1 MMNQK
6 HIQAIHIYV
15 LIIISTGFMV
25 HVLSLPVLLST
36 SKRDA
41 WVSVVFSSIPFL
53 VWILLVF
60 NIYKKLNNEDIMSLF
75 KRKISFS
82 WIYWFFSILI
92 GVYFLITAFI
102 SLKYTLFWA
111 KANYTIEVPNFVVIF
126 LFSLI
131 CWYSSAKGI
140 RTIGSCALL
149 ILPFVSAFGFLI
161 GIGNVPHKNYELLF
175 PIFEH
180 GYKDF
185 FQGIFYACS
194 AFFEITFLFFLTPFL
209 KNKIK
214 MKGLIMVGFILVGL
228 TFGPLVGSIAE
239 FGSVEAEKMRN
250 PAYEQW
256 KLLSISQ
263 HVTRLDF
270 LSIFQWL
277 SGAFTRISLSLF
289 IADKILSN
297 NKKHSWVLPILYI
310 ILIISVCIPL
320 DATSFFYVLRKF
332 FFPISLLFQLVILL
346 LFLLIIHF
354 KGEIHEK

>member
-1 MMNQK
+1 MNQK

-25 HVLSLPVLLST
+25 HVLSLPVLLT
-36 SKRDA
+36 ASKRDA
-41 WVSVVFSSIPFL
+41 WVSVISSSIPFL
-53 VWILLVF
+53 CWILLVF
-60 NIYKKLNNEDIMSLF
+60 YIYKKLNNEDIMSVL
-75 KRKISFS
+75 KRRVSFS
-82 WIYWFFSILI
+82 WIYSFFAILI
-92 GVYFLITAFI
+92 GFYFLITAFI
-102 SLKYTLFWA
+102 SLKYTLYWA

-131 CWYSSAKGI
+131 CWFSSAKGI
-140 RTIGSCALL
+140 LTISSIAIL
-149 ILPFVSAFGFLI
+149 IIPFVSAFGFLI
-161 GIGNVPHKNYELLF
+161 GIGNIPHKNYELLF

-194 AFFEITFLFFLTPFL
+194 GFFEIIFLFFLTPYL

-214 MKGLIMVGFILVGL
+214 LKGLIMVGFILVGL

-239 FGSVEAEKMRN
+239 FGSVEAAKMRN

-277 SGAFTRISLSLF
+277 SGAFTRICLSLF
-289 IADKILSN
+289 IAEKILSN
-297 NKKHSWVLPILYI
+297 NKKNNWVLPILYI

-320 DATSFFYVLRKF
+320 DATSFFFFLRKF
-332 FFPISLLFQLVILL
+332 YYPISLLFQLVILL
-346 LFLLIIHF
+346 LFLLIIHS

>member
-1 MMNQK
+1 MNQK
-6 HIQAIHIYV
+6 LIQAIHIYT

-25 HVLSLPVLLST
+25 HVLSLPVLLT
-36 SKRDA
+36 ISKRDA
-41 WVSVVFSSIPFL
+41 WVSVIFSSIPFL
-53 VWILLVF
+53 LWILLVF
-60 NIYKKLNNEDIMSLF
+60 HVYKKLNNEDIMSLL
-75 KRKISFS
+75 KRNVSFS
-82 WIYWFFSILI
+82 WIYRFFAILI
-92 GVYFLITAFI
+92 VFYFFITAFI

-126 LFSLI
+126 LFSII

-140 RTIGSCALL
+140 RTISTSALL
-149 ILPFVSAFGFLI
+149 ILPFVTAFGFLI
-161 GIGNVPHKNYELLF
+161 GIGNIPHKNYELLF

-185 FQGIFYACS
+185 FQGIFYAS
-194 AFFEITFLFFLTPFL
+194 SGFFEITFLFFLTPYL
-209 KNKIK
+209 KNKLK
-214 MKGLIMVGFILVGL
+214 MKWLIMVGFILVGL

-239 FGSVEAEKMRN
+239 FGSVEAAKMRN

-277 SGAFTRISLSLF
+277 SGAFTRICLSLF
-289 IADKILSN
+289 IAEKILSN
-297 NKKHSWVLPILYI
+297 NKKNSWVLPILYFL
-310 ILIISVCIPL
+310 LIISVCIPL
-320 DATSFFYVLRKF
+320 DATSFFFVLRKY

-354 KGEIHEK
+354 KGENT

>member
-1 MMNQK
+1 MIQK
-6 HIQAIHIYV
+6 SIQAIHIYV

-36 SKRDA
+36 SGRDA
-41 WVSVVFSSIPFL
+41 WVSVISSSIPFIC
-53 VWILLVF
+53 WILLVF
-60 NIYKKLNNEDIMSLF
+60 YIYKKLNNEDIMSIL
-75 KRKISFS
+75 KRKISFP

-92 GVYFLITAFI
+92 GCYFLITAFI

-126 LFSLI
+126 LFSLL
-131 CWYSSAKGI
+131 CLLASAKGI
-140 RTIGSCALL
+140 GTICASALF
-149 ILPFVSAFGFLI
+149 ILPFVSIFGFLV
-161 GIGNVPHKNYELLF
+161 GGGNIPHKNYEILF

-185 FQGIFYACS
+185 FEGIVSACS
-194 AFFEITFLFFLTPFL
+194 GFFEITFLFFLTPYL
-209 KNKIK
+209 KNQLKIK
-214 MKGLIMVGFILVGL
+214 GLLVVGFILVGL
-228 TFGPLVGSIAE
+228 TLGPLIGAIAE
-239 FGSVEAEKMRN
+239 FGSVEATKMRN

-289 IADKILSN
+289 IADKIVSN
-297 NKKHSWVLPILYI
+297 HKKNMWVLPTLYI

-320 DATSFFYVLRKF
+320 DATTFFSVLRKF

-354 KGEIHEK
+354 KGEIYEK

>member
-1 MMNQK
+1 MNQK
-6 HIQAIHIYV
+6 LIQAIHIYT

-25 HVLSLPVLLST
+25 HVLSLPVLLT
-36 SKRDA
+36 ISKRDA
-41 WVSVVFSSIPFL
+41 WVSVIFSSIPFL
-53 VWILLVF
+53 LWILLVF
-60 NIYKKLNNEDIMSLF
+60 HVYKKLNNEDIMSLL
-75 KRKISFS
+75 KRNVSFS
-82 WIYWFFSILI
+82 WIYRFFAILI
-92 GVYFLITAFI
+92 VFYFFITAFI

-126 LFSLI
+126 LFSII

-140 RTIGSCALL
+140 GTISTSALL
-149 ILPFVSAFGFLI
+149 ILPFVTAFGFLI
-161 GIGNVPHKNYELLF
+161 GIGNIPHKNYELLF

-185 FQGIFYACS
+185 FQGIFYAS
-194 AFFEITFLFFLTPFL
+194 SGFFEITFLFFLTPYL
-209 KNKIK
+209 KNKLK
-214 MKGLIMVGFILVGL
+214 MKWLIMVGFILVGL

-239 FGSVEAEKMRN
+239 FGSVEAAKMRN

-277 SGAFTRISLSLF
+277 SGAFTRICLSLF
-289 IADKILSN
+289 IAEKILSN
-297 NKKHSWVLPILYI
+297 NKKNSWVLPILYFL
-310 ILIISVCIPL
+310 LIISVCIPL
-320 DATSFFYVLRKF
+320 DATSFFFVLRKY

-354 KGEIHEK
+354 KGENT